1 MMKQTFADQL
11 KAQSEVWK
19 AQLKDYQERFEQM
32 GEKAR
37 DDYKQAIE
45 QMEAKAEEASKMADQ
60 VRGANEAAW
69 KDMVSASQKAFA
81 ELQKGWADAVSRFS
95 T

>member
-19 AQLKDYQERFEQM
+19 SQVKDYQERMEQM
-32 GEKAR
+32 SDKAR
-37 DDYKQAIE
+37 EDYRKAME
-45 QMEAKAEEASKMADQ
+45 QMEAKAEEARNMAEK

-69 KDMVSASQKAFA
+69 KDMVSASQKAFT
-81 ELQKGWADAVSRFS
+81 EMQRGWAEAVSRFNS
-95 T
+95 